1 MNRLFDR
8 DTWQEVFTTLKS
20 NRRRTIITAMGI
32 FWGIFLLVILLSV
45 GYGFNNAMQRQ
56 VQGLAH
62 NTLFTAPQYTTKPY
76 KGFQKGRFWSLNL
89 QDLEAL
95 RTQHSEISYLSP
107 ITFNSGRRATL
118 TYADKQVNI
127 NNIIGVQPDY
137 FNIITLIVVEGRLLN
152 EIDEREERNC
162 CLIGVEVKERL
173 FGQEQA
179 LGKQIE
185 WGGSSYTVVGVVRQM
200 SNNVNL
206 FGSTDRMMLLPS
218 QAIRRKFARGEEID
232 AVVFSV
238 APHIQ
243 DTKGVLERV
252 NRTLRIRHDVAPDDD
267 GAVMTFDLSQF
278 FQMMDMVLLSIY
290 FLVWFVGIGTII
302 SGIVGVSN
310 IMLVTIRERT
320 REIGV
325 RRALGARPRDIV
337 WQILL
342 EAVTLTTLAGL
353 SGFVPAVLLM
363 MGFNSLIESNPSAF
377 IYQPLIPFEVGLL
390 AAFIV
395 LVSGILGGLLP
406 VARAIKIKAIEA
418 LRDE

>member
-32 FWGIFLLVILLSV
+32 FCGIFLLVILLSV

-62 NTLFTAPQYTTKPY
+62 NTLTTIATPTTQAH
-76 KGFQKGRFWSLNL
+76 KGFSKGRMWDFTM
-89 QDLEAL
+89 DDIEFL
-95 RTQHSEISYLSP
+95 RQNHREIDH
-107 ITFNSGRRATL
+107 ITPVNFNSGRGVTL
-118 TYADKQVNI
+118 TNADKRMTVYNVL
-127 NNIIGVQPDY
+127 GVCPDY
-137 FNIITLIVVEGRLLN
+137 FNILTLIVVEGRLLN
-152 EIDEREERNC
+152 EVDEREERNH
-162 CLIGVEVKERL
+162 CLIGEEIRERL
-173 FGQEQA
+173 FPSESA
-179 LGKQIE
+179 IGKQIE
-185 WGGSSYTVVGVVRQM
+185 YKGGSYTVVGVVKQAAE
-200 SNNVNL
+200 NLNL
-206 FGSTDRMMLLPS
+206 FGSTNRMMLLPH
-218 QAIRRKFARGEEID
+218 QVMRRKNGDGDRID
-232 AVVFSV
+232 ALVFSV
-238 APHIQ
+238 FPHVQ
-243 DTKGVLERV
+243 DTQGVLDRV